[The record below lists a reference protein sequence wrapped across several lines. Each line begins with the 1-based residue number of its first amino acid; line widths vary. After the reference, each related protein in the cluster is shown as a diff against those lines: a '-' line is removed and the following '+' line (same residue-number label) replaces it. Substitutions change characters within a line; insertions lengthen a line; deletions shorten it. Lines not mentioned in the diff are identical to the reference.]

1 MLYFFQGFTL
11 GLAYV
16 APLGAQNLFVI
27 NTGLTQRAKRVYQTA
42 FIIMFFDIVLA
53 IACFFGVG
61 AVMDRIPLLKMAI
74 LLVGGL
80 VLVYMGGQLV
90 RAKGT
95 MEKTDVDV
103 PLLKVLTTAC
113 VVTWFNPQALIDGS
127 LMLGAFKASL
137 PGGQSTAFILG
148 VCAASAVWWLGLSTL
163 TYLFGSKLND
173 KILRWINVICGTI
186 ILFYGMKLVYT
197 FSIAVWRNF

>member
-16 APLGAQNLFVI
+16 APIGAQNLFVI
-27 NTGLTQRAKRVYQTA
+27 NTGLTQSVKRVYQTA
-42 FIIMFFDIVLA
+42 FIVMFFDIVLA

-80 VLVYMGGQLV
+80 ALVYMGAQLV
-90 RAKGT
+90 RARGS
-95 MEKTDVDV
+95 MEKTNVDV
-103 PLLKVLTTAC
+103 PIAKVISTAC

-137 PGGQSTAFILG
+137 PIGQSTEFIAG
-148 VCAASAVWWLGLSTL
+148 VCIASAAWWLGLSTL
-163 TYLFGSKLND
+163 THLFGSKLND
-173 KILRWINVICGTI
+173 RILRGINIVCGTI
-186 ILFYGMKLVYT
+186 ILCYGLKLGYS
-197 FSIAVWRNF
+197 FLKML